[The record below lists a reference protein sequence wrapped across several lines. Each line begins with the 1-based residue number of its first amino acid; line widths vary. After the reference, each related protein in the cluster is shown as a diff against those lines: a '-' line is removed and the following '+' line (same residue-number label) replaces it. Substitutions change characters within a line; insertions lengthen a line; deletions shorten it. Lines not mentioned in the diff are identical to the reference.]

1 MNFCTVNKTAARC
14 SRPMH
19 NHKPRAGCMIA
30 YIAFTSSQPATSS
43 LLNYIQTATSGCDS
57 ACILTS
63 CQPARRQTAIHDCQR
78 ARSATYSLPPS
89 HLDDRRG
96 GRENCTTL
104 KGFPQPTRLYSL
116 VARLKRLEERYQTQ
130 KVSEQ
135 SAEFRPD
142 VSEQSK
148 GRPCVRCET
157 SSRSISRN
165 PTCG

>member
-1 MNFCTVNKTAARC
+1 MAFTSTCGLCARWTLYTEETDNLTCHNWANLQIYSSTLVLVNFCTVNKTAARC

-89 HLDDRRG
+89 LPSWRQTRRP
-96 GRENCTTL
+96 RELHDTE
-104 KGFPQPTRLYSL
+104 RLP
-116 VARLKRLEERYQTQ
+116 
-130 KVSEQ
+130 
-135 SAEFRPD
+135 SAY
-142 VSEQSK
+142 
-148 GRPCVRCET
+148 GAL
-157 SSRSISRN
+157 
-165 PTCG
+165 